1 MSTESESP
9 APAAGRSASAPQ
21 PPTQHLLAPAPAE
34 RQDGWTPARQA
45 RFLRELAATHCVS
58 TAAHAVGMSRQ
69 SAYKLRHRLQG
80 EPFDIAW
87 SCAFR
92 RLYDAL
98 AEAAVERAINGVEVP
113 HFYKGELIHTS
124 RRFDERATVA
134 LLALRPQFAPLPLCR
149 GHEQSLYTEDDF
161 VLLVGR
167 VEHGDELWAD
177 VDYGE
182 DEELDDGVED
192 DGEGE

>member
-1 MSTESESP
+1 MSTKSESP
-9 APAAGRSASAPQ
+9 AAAGRSASAPQ
-21 PPTQHLLAPAPAE
+21 PTSHLLLPAPQDE
-34 RQDGWTPARQA
+34 RHDGWTPERQA
-45 RFLRELAATHCVS
+45 VFLRELAATHCVS
-58 TAAHAVGMSRQ
+58 TAARAVGMSRQ

-98 AEAAVERAINGVEVP
+98 AEMAVERAINGVEVP

-134 LLALRPQFAPLPLCR
+134 LLALRPEIAPLPLCR
-149 GHEQSLYTEDDF
+149 PHEQSLYPEDDF
-161 VLLVGR
+161 ERLVGR

-177 VDYGE
+177 IDY
-182 DEELDDGVED
+182 LDDES
-192 DGEGE
+192 EGE